1 MKKATVRKLNII
13 LKIKDYSP
21 LLIFKA
27 ILAEA
32 QLQSYF
38 QKKTVSNFFPKND
51 CIRNI
56 NSFFTSH

>member
-13 LKIKDYSP
+13 FKKIKDYSP
-21 LLIFKA
+21 LLKFKA

-38 QKKTVSNFFPKND
+38 QKKNG
-51 CIRNI
+51 I
-56 NSFFTSH
+56 